1 MIYYVFLN
9 RFPEDSGVFSALLK
23 SKSTNNQELSSCS
36 VIIQGE

>member
-1 MIYYVFLN
+1 MIDF

-23 SKSTNNQELSSCS
+23 SKLINVEQVASCS